1 LDHGEHLHVGP
12 TGFSLTPSDLIL
24 DDLEG
29 SKIKV
34 ILLDVK
40 YVKNGNSYDVG
51 HNGEY
56 TECPLTSLWMTL
68 RGYGDRHG
76 DIRQSG

>member
-1 LDHGEHLHVGP
+1 M
-12 TGFSLTPSDLIL
+12 GFRLAPSDLTL

-34 ILLDVK
+34 VLFDMK

-51 HNGEY
+51 PNGDCIES
-56 TECPLTSLWMTL
+56 P
-68 RGYGDRHG
+68 
-76 DIRQSG
+76 